1 MLFRTLLG
9 LTMVLSLAP
18 SVVWAGDEDHLSEL
32 GDLRAVHAWAR
43 ATDGS
48 EALVYVEIENKGDNP
63 VSLEG
68 GATGIAETVELVGF
82 QLKEGEATYQVI
94 PSVPVAP
101 GRDLHLEPNG
111 LALRLVGLRAALAEG
126 EEFDLDIQT
135 SIGVLEVHV
144 EIEASN
150 ATSHSH
156 AGHNH

>member
-1 MLFRTLLG
+1 MPIRTLLG
-9 LTMVLSLAP
+9 LVMALCLAP
-18 SVVWAGDEDHLSEL
+18 SVVLAGDDDHLSEV

-43 ATDGS
+43 ATDGA
-48 EALVYVEIENKGDNP
+48 EAFVYVEIENKGDNP

-68 GATGIAETVELVGF
+68 GASEIAETVELVGF
-82 QLKEGEATYQVI
+82 QLKNGEATYEVV

-101 GRDLHLEPNG
+101 GRDLHLEPDG
-111 LALRLVGLRAALAEG
+111 LALRLEGLRTALAVG